1 MQIDTRSASVPESVA
16 RTVEA
21 NVRAIL
27 DRIARAAQRA
37 GRKPEDITLVA
48 VTKTFGPDKILA
60 ASLAGVRHIG
70 ENRVEEADSK
80 IPVVFANLPAGQALK
95 WHMIGHIQHRKAK
108 QVTQLFDIVQ
118 SVDSVRLAEALNRAT
133 LKPLPVLLEINI
145 AREPQKFGF
154 LALPEETFFAQVE
167 TILALKNLRV
177 RGLMT
182 IGPQTERPEASA
194 LYFQQ
199 LRELRDRLQARYQVE
214 WSELSMGMTAD
225 FEIAIAE
232 GATIVRVGR
241 AIFGERNPAG
251 EHYAP

>member
-1 MQIDTRSASVPESVA
+1 MQVDTRQVPINDEVT
-16 RTVEA
+16 RTIEA
-21 NVRAIL
+21 NVRAIQ
-27 DRIARAAQRA
+27 DRIARAAERA

-48 VTKTFGPDKILA
+48 VTKTFGPDKIIA
-60 ASLAGVRHIG
+60 AARAGLRHIG
-70 ENRVEEADSK
+70 ENRVEEADEK
-80 IPVVFANLPAGQALK
+80 IPVVFARLREEPTVQ

-108 QVTQLFDIVQ
+108 RVTQLFDMVQ

-154 LALPEETFFAQVE
+154 LAEPTVEFDKQVE
-167 TILALKNLRV
+167 AILGLRNLRV

-182 IGPQTERPEASA
+182 VGPQTERPEASA
-194 LYFQQ
+194 IYFRQ
-199 LRELRDRLQARYQVE
+199 LRELRDHLRSQFPQTD

-225 FEIAIAE
+225 FETAIEE

-241 AIFGERNPAG
+241 AIFGERN
-251 EHYAP
+251 